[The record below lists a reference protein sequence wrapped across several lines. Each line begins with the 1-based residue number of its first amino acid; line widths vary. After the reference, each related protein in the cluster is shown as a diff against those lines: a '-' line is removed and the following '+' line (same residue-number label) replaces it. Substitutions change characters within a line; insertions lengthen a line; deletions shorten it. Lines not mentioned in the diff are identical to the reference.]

1 MTNEKLCAE
10 AQQGNRAALDALVE
24 SNLRYLQHTAYST
37 ANRYH
42 RPELSDDLIQEGALG
57 LIQAAELYEPER
69 KTLFLTYAGYWVRKY
84 MTAYLDG
91 IIAEDTLSLE
101 ELQEA
106 EGEIAADLLGNGFA
120 LSPETIAIQRENNRE
135 FYRALNTISRRE
147 SAYLWYRYGFPNEA
161 ENRSRKDTAVHFH
174 LTETRARTLEE
185 KALDNVWLELPW
197 WYDSFTENAK

>member
-10 AQQGNRAALDALVE
+10 AQQGNRAALDALVK
-24 SNLRYLQHTAYST
+24 SNLRYLQHTAYSI

-57 LIQAAELYEPER
+57 LIHAAELYEPER
-69 KTLFLTYAGYWVRKY
+69 DTLFLTYAGYWVRKY

-91 IIAEDTLSLE
+91 IIAEDTLNLE

-106 EGEIAADLLGNGFA
+106 EGEVAADLLGNGFA

-147 SAYLWYRYGFPNEA
+147 SAYLWYRYGFPNA
-161 ENRSRKDTAVHFH
+161 MWST
-174 LTETRARTLEE
+174 
-185 KALDNVWLELPW
+185 
-197 WYDSFTENAK
+197 